1 MPRNRTR
8 YDISELQTIKQAAK
22 TSGVPLRTIYH
33 FLERGAVKPLSL
45 GGRMLLDIQTVGK
58 LQSLRQG
65 FNANA

>member
-22 TSGVPLRTIYH
+22 TSGTPLRTIYN
-33 FLERGAVKPLSL
+33 FIARGAVKPLNL
-45 GGRMLLDIQTVGK
+45 GGRMLLDAQTVGK

-65 FNANA
+65 FNANV